1 MAMSWNLHI
10 LENVDELTEVEE
22 IQRQVWPESE
32 TDVVPAHMLLAAVHN
47 GGVAIGAYIAQSE
60 GATGGDDP
68 VPDQMVGFVFG
79 FPGIY
84 LTPDGPRP
92 KHASHMMG
100 VLPGYRNLGIGFGL
114 KRAQWQMV
122 RNQGLDRITWTYD
135 PLLSR
140 NAYLNIT
147 RLGAVC
153 NTYLRDAYGQM
164 RDSLNIGL
172 HSDRFQVDWWINT
185 SRVKRRLSSKPRLAL
200 DLAHF
205 LPAGAR
211 IVNPTEPMPD
221 GWMQPGDSGPD
232 AIADVEGENL
242 LLLEIP
248 PDFPALKEA
257 KPQVALAW
265 RLHTRAW
272 FEELFQR
279 GYLITDF
286 IHLPGK
292 SARSFYVLSHGEST
306 L

>member
-1 MAMSWNLHI
+1 MVTSWSLHI
-10 LENVDELTEVEE
+10 LENVDDMAKVED

-32 TDVVPAHMLLAAVHN
+32 TEVVPAHLLLTAVHN
-47 GGVAIGAYIAQSE
+47 GGVAIGAYFSPSE
-60 GATGGDDP
+60 EVAGSRESPTDR
-68 VPDQMVGFVFG
+68 MVGFVFG

-84 LTPDGPRP
+84 TTPDGPRP
-92 KHASHMMG
+92 KHCSHMMG
-100 VLPGYRNLGIGFGL
+100 VLPGYRDQGLGFAL

-122 RNQGLDRITWTYD
+122 RHQGLDRITWTFD

-147 RLGAVC
+147 RLGGVC

-164 RDSLNIGL
+164 RDNLNFGL
-172 HSDRFQVDWWINT
+172 PSDRLQIDWWINT
-185 SRVKRRLSSKPRLAL
+185 ARVERRLSSKPRLAL

-211 IVNPTEPMPD
+211 IINPTEPRSD
-221 GWMQPGDSGPD
+221 GWIHPRDSGPD
-232 AIADVEGENL
+232 PKADFEQETL

-248 PDFPALKEA
+248 PDFLALKA
-257 KPQVALAW
+257 VSPDIALAW

-272 FEELFQR
+272 FEDLFKR

-286 IHLPGK
+286 IHLPGI

>member
-1 MAMSWNLHI
+1 MVTNWSLRI
-10 LENVDELTEVEE
+10 LENADDMEKVEAV
-22 IQRQVWPESE
+22 QRQVWPESE
-32 TDVVPAHMLLAAVHN
+32 TDVVPAHLLLAAVHN
-47 GGVAIGAYIAQSE
+47 GGVAVGAFIPSGGEASDPRE
-60 GATGGDDP
+60 GPAKE
-68 VPDQMVGFVFG
+68 MVGFVFG

-84 LTPDGPRP
+84 TTPDGPRA
-92 KHASHMMG
+92 KHCSHMLG
-100 VLPGYRNLGIGFGL
+100 VLSAYRDRGLGFAL

-122 RNQGLDRITWTYD
+122 RHQGLDRITWTFD

-147 RLGAVC
+147 RLGGVC

-164 RDSLNIGL
+164 RDNLNFGL
-172 HSDRFQVDWWINT
+172 PSDRFQIDWWINT
-185 SRVKRRLSSKPRLAL
+185 ARVERRLSSKPRGAL

-211 IVNPTEPMPD
+211 IINPAKPMA
-221 GWMQPGDSGPD
+221 GEWIQPSEAGPD
-232 AIADVEGENL
+232 PEAAFEQQAL

-248 PDFPALKEA
+248 PNFLSLKQDR
-257 KPQVALAW
+257 PDIALAW
-265 RLHTRAW
+265 RLHTRSW
-272 FEELFQR
+272 FEDLFQR

-292 SARSFYVLSHGEST
+292 TARSFYVLSHGEST

>member
-1 MAMSWNLHI
+1 MVTKWNLHI
-10 LENVDELTEVEE
+10 LDTADDMVKVEA

-32 TDVVPAHMLLAAVHN
+32 TDVVPAHLLLAAVHN
-47 GGVAIGAYIAQSE
+47 GGVAIGAYLAS
-60 GATGGDDP
+60 TGELADP
-68 VPDQMVGFVFG
+68 QETLSDRMVGFVFG

-92 KHASHMMG
+92 KHCSHMMG
-100 VLPGYRNLGIGFGL
+100 VLPAYRDRGLGFAL

-122 RNQGLDRITWTYD
+122 RHQGLDRITWTFD

-164 RDSLNIGL
+164 RDNLNFGL
-172 HSDRFQVDWWINT
+172 SSDRLQIDWWINT
-185 SRVKRRLSSKPRLAL
+185 ARVERRLSRKPRVAL

-211 IVNPTEPMPD
+211 IINPAEPAPD
-221 GWMQPGDSGPD
+221 GWIHPSASEPEPE
-232 AIADVEGENL
+232 ADLEQETL

-248 PDFPALKEA
+248 PDFRSIKEA
-257 KPQVALAW
+257 RPDIALAW

-272 FEELFQR
+272 FEDLFMR

-306 L
+306 F

>member
-1 MAMSWNLHI
+1 MVTSWNLHI
-10 LENVDELTEVEE
+10 LDDADDMAKVEA

-32 TDVVPAHMLLAAVHN
+32 TDVVPAHLLLAAVHN
-47 GGVAIGAYIAQSE
+47 GGVAIGAYIPPSE
-60 GATGGDDP
+60 EISSPQETPSDR
-68 VPDQMVGFVFG
+68 MVAFVFG

-92 KHASHMMG
+92 KHCSHMMG
-100 VLPGYRNLGIGFGL
+100 VLPAYQNRGLGFAL

-122 RNQGLDRITWTYD
+122 RHQGLDRVTWTFD

-140 NAYLNIT
+140 NAYLNIA

-164 RDSLNIGL
+164 RDNLNSGL
-172 HSDRFQVDWWINT
+172 PSDRLQIDWWINT
-185 SRVKRRLSSKPRLAL
+185 ARVERRLSSKPRLAL

-211 IVNPTEPMPD
+211 IINPAEPTSD
-221 GWMQPGDSGPD
+221 GWAQPSSSRPGLE
-232 AIADVEGENL
+232 ADFEQETL

-248 PDFPALKEA
+248 PDFLSLKEVR
-257 KPQVALAW
+257 PDIALAW

-272 FEELFQR
+272 FEDLFKR

-286 IHLPGK
+286 IHLPGQ